1 MREMGD
7 ETRIVRRLGGQVG
20 SVLLTGEEWCLLG
33 SRAAIRLN
41 QFPARSVQCTAP
53 EAYAF
58 APQLRVGHF
67 QHDAAHVLICKEVI
81 AGELE
86 LVQGALHVEEEW
98 IAPPAREETV
108 ADSLGQSRLRS
119 HRNRCPVYAHP
130 AIIPCLRRL
139 RYLST

>member
-58 APQLRVGHF
+58 APN
-67 QHDAAHVLICKEVI
+67 C
-81 AGELE
+81 EL
-86 LVQGALHVEEEW
+86 GISSTMLHTSLSAKKSLPVNCSSFR
-98 IAPPAREETV
+98 APCTSKKNGSLLQPAKKR
-108 ADSLGQSRLRS
+108 
-119 HRNRCPVYAHP
+119 
-130 AIIPCLRRL
+130 
-139 RYLST
+139 